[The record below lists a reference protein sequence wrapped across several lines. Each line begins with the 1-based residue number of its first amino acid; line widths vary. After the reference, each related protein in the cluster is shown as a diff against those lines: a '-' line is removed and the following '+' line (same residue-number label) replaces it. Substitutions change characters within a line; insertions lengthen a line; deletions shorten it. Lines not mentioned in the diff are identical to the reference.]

1 MNRAVVYH
9 GGPRHP
15 FAVDVLAAQLVQ
27 AGFVCELH
35 DELDAAAAALTAA
48 PTALFVVHALRWT
61 MTQHEKYA
69 EDRPHWGMTP
79 SPFARAAIASYV
91 RGGGGL
97 FALHTSSI
105 CFDDWPEWGELL
117 GGRWVWGRSR
127 HPMYGTVAV
136 SLDGTHELA
145 AGLPNFELQD
155 EAYCHL
161 ELQPQTRVFGWV
173 EAADGAAT
181 TGLQPACW
189 VYDCAAGRA
198 AYISVGHDAASLQH
212 PVLAELTRRASRWA
226 GRLLPTLS
234 GNQAHA

>member
-15 FAVDVLAAQLVQ
+15 FAVDVLAAQLAQ

-35 DELDAAAAALTAA
+35 DDLDAAAVALTAA

-79 SPFARAAIASYV
+79 SPMARTAITRYV

-127 HPMYGTVAV
+127 HPLYGTVAV
-136 SLDGTHELA
+136 SLDGTRISSSAVREALVKGELDRA
-145 AGLPNFELQD
+145 RALLGRGYTISGRVMHGDKFGRKLGFPTANVQIKHNHPPLYGIFAVLMGHKL
-155 EAYCHL
+155 HL
-161 ELQPQTRVFGWV
+161 V
-173 EAADGAAT
+173 
-181 TGLQPACW
+181 
-189 VYDCAAGRA
+189 
-198 AYISVGHDAASLQH
+198 
-212 PVLAELTRRASRWA
+212 
-226 GRLLPTLS
+226 
-234 GNQAHA
+234 